1 MGCGRSV
8 ARPSARGT
16 LGPQRKIMLKGQEA
30 VQEVLVRE
38 ESRPGLPYVWFDTDI
53 PRLGEP
59 KVDSPIRSIPLFTR
73 NGELV
78 EKSFVSD
85 AERVLVYDSLDYL
98 AQLKPGEEPLT
109 FELAGPR
116 AKIFF
121 DPSKVHCAIATC
133 GGLCP
138 GTNDVI
144 RAIVLELHYLYKVR
158 HIYGVRY
165 GFQGFIPRYGHDLVE
180 LTPEVVANIHTFGG
194 TILSSSRG
202 AQDIHEIVDALDRL
216 NIHILFLIGG
226 DGTLR
231 AAAKICEEIAR
242 REMRKSVIVIPK
254 TIDNDIPL
262 VSRSFGFDTAV
273 EIATDAI
280 RAAHTEA
287 LGAPN
292 GIGLVKLMGRY
303 AGFVAANAALALR
316 EVNFVLIPESDFD
329 LEGEQGLLSC
339 LERRL
344 VTRNHAVIVVAE
356 GAGQKFFREE
366 DLPRDP
372 SGNIKPGD
380 IGLLLVE
387 KIKEYFSQRRIEI
400 NLKYIDPSY
409 IIRSMPANYN
419 DRIYCGFLGQN
430 AVHAGMAGK
439 TAMLVSRWHGHYVHV
454 PIKATVGKSKQV
466 DLDSILWRSVLES
479 TGQPPLKNV

>member
-1 MGCGRSV
+1 MDKGKII
-8 ARPSARGT
+8 SADQDTRGVY
-16 LGPQRKIMLKGQEA
+16 EH
-30 VQEVLVRE
+30 
-38 ESRPGLPYVWFDTDI
+38 FDTTI
-53 PRLGEP
+53 ASLGEP

-73 NGELV
+73 EGKLL
-78 EKSFVSD
+78 EKSFVWDS
-85 AERVLVYDSLDYL
+85 ERVLVYDTQEYL
-98 AQLKPGEEPLT
+98 QQLPPGVEPLT

-144 RAIVLELHYLYKVR
+144 RAIVLELHHLYKVR

-165 GFQGFIPRYGHDLVE
+165 GFQGFIPKYGHDLLR
-180 LTPEVVANIHTFGG
+180 LTPEEVVNIHNYGG

-202 AQDIHEIVDALDRL
+202 AQDIGEIVDALERL
-216 NIHILFLIGG
+216 NISILFLIGG

-231 AAAKICEEIAR
+231 AANRICEEIAA
-242 REMRKSVIVIPK
+242 RELKKSVIVIPK

-262 VSRSFGFDTAV
+262 VARSFGFDTAV
-273 EIATDAI
+273 EMATEAI

-329 LEGEQGLLSC
+329 MDGDLGLLAC
-339 LERRL
+339 LEERL
-344 VTRNHAVIVVAE
+344 KSRGHAVILVAE
-356 GAGQKFFREE
+356 GAGQKFFKQEE
-366 DLPRDP
+366 LPRDP

-380 IGLLLVE
+380 IGTFL
-387 KIKEYFSQRRIEI
+387 SNRIREHLTAKNMEV

-409 IIRSMPANYN
+409 MIRSMPANYN

-439 TAMLVSRWHGHYVHV
+439 TAMLVSRWHSHYVHV
-454 PIKATVGKSKQV
+454 PIKATEGKSKQV
-466 DLDSILWRSVLES
+466 DLDSPLWRSVLES
-479 TGQPPLKNV
+479 TGQPPLKNF

>member
-1 MGCGRSV
+1 MGKGEVISIKDE
-8 ARPSARGT
+8 RPY
-16 LGPQRKIMLKGQEA
+16 IFEH
-30 VQEVLVRE
+30 
-38 ESRPGLPYVWFDTDI
+38 FDTAI
-53 PRLGEP
+53 PCLGEP
-59 KVDSPIRSIPLFTR
+59 RVDSPIKSIPLFTR
-73 NGELV
+73 DGKLV
-78 EKSFVSD
+78 EKSFVKD
-85 AERVLVYDSLDYL
+85 AEKVLVYDTLEYL
-98 AQLKPGEEPLT
+98 EQLPPEEEPLT

-144 RAIVLELHYLYKVR
+144 RAIVLELHHLYSVN
-158 HIYGVRY
+158 HIFGVRY
-165 GFQGFIPRYGHDLVE
+165 GFQGFIPKYRHDLLR
-180 LTPEVVANIHTFGG
+180 LTPDEVVDIHNYGG

-202 AQDIHEIVDALDRL
+202 AQDIGEIVDALDRL
-216 NIHILFLIGG
+216 NISVLFLIGG

-231 AAAKICEEIAR
+231 AANRICEEIAA
-242 REMRKSVIVIPK
+242 RELKKSVIVIPK

-262 VSRSFGFDTAV
+262 VARSFGFDTAV
-273 EIATDAI
+273 EMATEAI

-329 LEGEQGLLSC
+329 MEGEQGLLAC
-339 LERRL
+339 LEDRL
-344 VTRNHAVIVVAE
+344 KNRGHAVILVAE
-356 GAGQKFFREE
+356 GAGQKFFKEE

-380 IGLLLVE
+380 IGTHLSDR
-387 KIKEYFSQRRIEI
+387 IKEYLAAKQIEV

-409 IIRSMPANYN
+409 MIRSMPANYN

-454 PIKATVGKSKQV
+454 PIKASVGRTKEV
-466 DLDSILWRSVLES
+466 DLDSPLWRSVLES

>member
-1 MGCGRSV
+1 MPRAELICIKDE
-8 ARPSARGT
+8 RPT
-16 LGPQRKIMLKGQEA
+16 TFIH
-30 VQEVLVRE
+30 
-38 ESRPGLPYVWFDTDI
+38 FDTTV
-53 PRLGEP
+53 PCLGER
-59 KVDSPIRSIPLFTR
+59 KVDSPIARTPLFTR
-73 NGELV
+73 EGKLV
-78 EKSFVSD
+78 EKSFVD
-85 AERVLVYDSLDYL
+85 DCERVLVYDSLEYIR
-98 AQLKPGEEPLT
+98 QLPPGEEPLT

-116 AKIFF
+116 AKIYF

-165 GFQGFIPRYGHDLVE
+165 GFQGFIPKYGHDLIR
-180 LTPEVVANIHTFGG
+180 LTPEEVVNIHNYGG

-202 AQDIHEIVDALDRL
+202 PQDIGEIVDALDRL
-216 NIHILFLIGG
+216 NISILFLIGG

-231 AAAKICEEIAR
+231 AANLICEEIAAR
-242 REMRKSVIVIPK
+242 DLRKSVIVIPK

-273 EIATDAI
+273 EMATEAI

-292 GIGLVKLMGRY
+292 GVGLVKLMGRY

-316 EVNFVLIPESDFD
+316 EANFVLIPESDFD
-329 LEGEQGLLSC
+329 LEGEHGLLAA

-344 VTRNHAVIVVAE
+344 DERGHAVILVAE
-356 GAGQKFFREE
+356 GAGQKFFKQE

-380 IGLLLVE
+380 IGQFLAE
-387 KIKEYFSQRRIEI
+387 RIKEYFAARKKEL

-409 IIRSMPANYN
+409 MIRSMPANYN

-454 PIKATVGKSKQV
+454 PIKAAVGKSKEV
-466 DLDSILWRSVLES
+466 DLDSPLWRSVLES

>member
-1 MGCGRSV
+1 MAFMGK
-8 ARPSARGT
+8 AKADEIKNERPFVFAHFETS
-16 LGPQRKIMLKGQEA
+16 IH
-30 VQEVLVRE
+30 
-38 ESRPGLPYVWFDTDI
+38 S
-53 PRLGEP
+53 LGEP
-59 KVDSPIRSIPLFTR
+59 KVDSPIKRATLFTR
-73 NGELV
+73 NGKLV
-78 EKSFVSD
+78 EKSFVDD
-85 AERVLVYDSLDYL
+85 AERVLVYDTLDYL
-98 AQLKPGEEPLT
+98 EQLPPDEEPLT
-109 FELAGPR
+109 FECAGPR
-116 AKIFF
+116 ARIFF

-144 RAIVLELHYLYKVR
+144 RAIVLELHHLYQVR

-165 GFQGFIPRYGHDLVE
+165 GFQGFIPEYHHDFLP
-180 LTPEVVANIHTFGG
+180 LTPKEVVDIHNYGG

-202 AQDIHEIVDALDRL
+202 PQDIGEIVDALDRL
-216 NIHILFLIGG
+216 NISVLFLIGG

-231 AAAKICEEIAR
+231 AANLICEEIAA
-242 REMRKSVIVIPK
+242 RELRKSVIVIPK

-262 VSRSFGFDTAV
+262 VARSFGFDTAV
-273 EIATDAI
+273 EIATEAI

-329 LEGEQGLLSC
+329 MDGEMGLLVN
-339 LERRL
+339 LEKRL
-344 VTRNHAVIVVAE
+344 KERGHAVILVAE
-356 GAGQKFFREE
+356 GAGQKFFNEE

-380 IGLLLVE
+380 IGTYL
-387 KIKEYFSQRRIEI
+387 SDRIQVHLRSKDMEV

-409 IIRSMPANYN
+409 MIRSMPANYN

-439 TAMLVSRWHGHYVHV
+439 TAMLVSRWHGHFVHV
-454 PIKATVGKSKQV
+454 PIKATVGQAKGV
-466 DLDSILWRSVLES
+466 DLDSPLWRSVLES

>member
-1 MGCGRSV
+1 MGRVKVISDN
-8 ARPSARGT
+8 
-16 LGPQRKIMLKGQEA
+16 QEQPDKYDHFETA
-30 VQEVLVRE
+30 IA
-38 ESRPGLPYVWFDTDI
+38 S
-53 PRLGEP
+53 LGEP
-59 KVDSPIRSIPLFTR
+59 RVDSPIRTIPLFTR
-73 NGELV
+73 DGKIL
-78 EKSFVSD
+78 EKSFVHD
-85 AERVLVYDSLDYL
+85 GEKVLVYDTLEYL
-98 AQLKPGEEPLT
+98 GQLPPEAEPLS
-109 FELAGPR
+109 FEVAGPR
-116 AKIFF
+116 SKIFF

-144 RAIVLELHYLYKVR
+144 RAIVLELHHLYNVR

-165 GFQGFIPRYGHDLVE
+165 GFQGFIPKYGHDLLH
-180 LTPEVVANIHTFGG
+180 LTPEEVVNIHNYGG

-202 AQDIHEIVDALDRL
+202 AQDIGEIVDALDRL
-216 NIHILFLIGG
+216 NISILFLIGG

-231 AAAKICEEIAR
+231 AANRICEEISAR
-242 REMRKSVIVIPK
+242 DLRKSVIVIPK

-262 VSRSFGFDTAV
+262 VARSFGFDTAV
-273 EIATDAI
+273 EMATDAI

-303 AGFVAANAALALR
+303 AGFVSANGALALR

-329 LEGEQGLLSC
+329 MDGDLGLLAC
-339 LERRL
+339 LEDRL
-344 VTRNHAVIVVAE
+344 KNRGHAVILVAE
-356 GAGQKFFREE
+356 GAGQKFFKQEG
-366 DLPRDP
+366 LPRDP

-380 IGLLLVE
+380 IGTYLSNR
-387 KIKEYFSQRRIEI
+387 IKEHMASKKMEV

-409 IIRSMPANYN
+409 MIRSMPANYN

-439 TAMLVSRWHGHYVHV
+439 TAMLVSRWHSHYVHV
-454 PIKATVGKSKQV
+454 PIKATVGKTKQV
-466 DLDSILWRSVLES
+466 DLDSPLWRSVLES

>member
-1 MGCGRSV
+1 MGKAKLNGV
-8 ARPSARGT
+8 KDERPF
-16 LGPQRKIMLKGQEA
+16 IFEH
-30 VQEVLVRE
+30 
-38 ESRPGLPYVWFDTDI
+38 FDTSI
-53 PRLGEP
+53 AALGEP
-59 KVDSPIRSIPLFTR
+59 KVDSPIKRIPLFHR
-73 NGELV
+73 DGKLV
-78 EKSFVSD
+78 EKSFVED
-85 AERVLVYDSLDYL
+85 TEKVLVYDTMEYLD
-98 AQLKPGEEPLT
+98 QLPPNESPLT

-116 AKIFF
+116 AQIFF
-121 DPSKVHCAIATC
+121 DFSKVHCAVATC

-144 RAIVLELHYLYKVR
+144 RAIVLELHHLYKVN

-165 GFQGFIPRYGHDLVE
+165 GFQGFIPDYGHDLVR
-180 LTPEVVANIHTFGG
+180 LTPAAVADIHNYGG

-202 AQDIHEIVDALDRL
+202 PQDIGEIVDALDRL
-216 NIHILFLIGG
+216 NISILFLIGG

-231 AAAKICEEIAR
+231 AANRICEEIDAR
-242 REMRKSVIVIPK
+242 DLRKSVIVIPK

-262 VSRSFGFDTAV
+262 VARSFGFDTAV
-273 EIATDAI
+273 EIATEAI

-303 AGFVAANAALALR
+303 AGYVAANAALALR

-329 LEGEQGLLSC
+329 MDGEQGLLAS
-339 LERRL
+339 LEERL
-344 VTRNHAVIVVAE
+344 KERGHAVILVAE
-356 GAGQKFFREE
+356 GAGQKYFKEE

-380 IGLLLVE
+380 IGTFLSE
-387 KIKEYFSQRRIEI
+387 RIISYLTAKNLEV

-409 IIRSMPANYN
+409 MIRSMPANYN

-439 TAMLVSRWHGHYVHV
+439 TAMLVSRWHGHFVHV
-454 PIKATVGKSKQV
+454 PIKATVGKSKDV
-466 DLDSILWRSVLES
+466 SLDSPLWRSVLES
-479 TGQPPLKNV
+479 TGQPPLRNI

>member
-1 MGCGRSV
+1 MEEFMKKAEPV
-8 ARPSARGT
+8 AIRDERPSEFP
-16 LGPQRKIMLKGQEA
+16 L
-30 VQEVLVRE
+30 
-38 ESRPGLPYVWFDTDI
+38 FDTHVTS
-53 PRLGEP
+53 LGEP
-59 KVDSPIRSIPLFTR
+59 KVDSPIHSTVLFTR
-73 NGELV
+73 EGKQV

-85 AERVLVYDSLDYL
+85 NERVLVYDSLDYL
-98 AQLKPGEEPLT
+98 QQLAPGEAPLT

-116 AKIFF
+116 AKVYF
-121 DPSKVHCAIATC
+121 DPPKVHCAIATC

-144 RAIVLELHYLYKVR
+144 RAIVLELYHLYKVR
-158 HIYGVRY
+158 HIFGVRY
-165 GFQGFIPRYGHDLVE
+165 GFQGFIPKYGHDLIR
-180 LTPEVVANIHTFGG
+180 LTPEEVVDIHSFGG

-202 AQDIHEIVDALDRL
+202 PQDIGEIVDALDRL
-216 NIHILFLIGG
+216 NIRILFLIGG

-231 AAAKICEEIAR
+231 AADRICEEIAER
-242 REMRKSVIVIPK
+242 DLRISVIVIPK

-273 EIATDAI
+273 EMATDAI

-292 GIGLVKLMGRY
+292 GIGFVKLMGRY
-303 AGFVAANAALALR
+303 AGFVAATASLALR

-329 LEGEQGLLSC
+329 LDGEYGLLPN
-339 LERRL
+339 LEQRL
-344 VTRNHAVIVVAE
+344 RERGHAVILVAE
-356 GAGQKFFREE
+356 GAGQKFFKEE

-380 IGLLLVE
+380 IGVLLVDR
-387 KIKEYFSQRRIEI
+387 IKAYFRDQNMEI

-454 PIKATVGKSKQV
+454 PIKSSVGKAKEV
-466 DLDSILWRSVLES
+466 DLDSPLWRSVLES
-479 TGQPPLKNV
+479 TGQPPLKNP

>member
-1 MGCGRSV
+1 MKKFEPV
-8 ARPSARGT
+8 AIQDERPT
-16 LGPQRKIMLKGQEA
+16 EFPL
-30 VQEVLVRE
+30 
-38 ESRPGLPYVWFDTDI
+38 FDTHI
-53 PRLGEP
+53 PSLGIP
-59 KVDSPIRSIPLFTR
+59 KVDSPIHRTVLFTR
-73 NGELV
+73 EGRQV

-85 AERVLVYDSLDYL
+85 NERVLVYDSLDYL
-98 AQLKPGEEPLT
+98 QQLAPGETPLL

-116 AKIFF
+116 EKVYF
-121 DPSKVHCAIATC
+121 DSAKVHCAIATC

-144 RAIVLELHYLYKVR
+144 RAIVLELYHLYKVR
-158 HIYGVRY
+158 HIFGVRY
-165 GFQGFIPRYGHDLVE
+165 GFQGFVPQYGHDLMTLGPE
-180 LTPEVVANIHTFGG
+180 EVVNIHSFGG

-202 AQDIHEIVDALDRL
+202 PQDIGEIVDALERL
-216 NIHILFLIGG
+216 NVRILFLIGG

-231 AAAKICEEIAR
+231 AADRICEEITFR
-242 REMRKSVIVIPK
+242 DLRISVVVIPK

-273 EIATDAI
+273 EMATDAI

-303 AGFVAANAALALR
+303 SGFVAANAALALR

-329 LEGEQGLLSC
+329 LDGDYGLLAN
-339 LERRL
+339 LETRL
-344 VTRNHAVIVVAE
+344 IERNHAVILVAE
-356 GAGQKFFREE
+356 GAGQKFFKEE
-366 DLPRDP
+366 ELPRDP

-380 IGLLLVE
+380 IGMLLVE
-387 KIKEYFSQRRIEI
+387 RIQAFFRAKDMEI

-454 PIKATVGKSKQV
+454 PIGATVGRAKEV
-466 DLDSILWRSVLES
+466 NLDSPLWRSVLES
-479 TGQPPLKNV
+479 TGQPPLKNP

>member
-1 MGCGRSV
+1 MGKAKLNGV
-8 ARPSARGT
+8 KDERPF
-16 LGPQRKIMLKGQEA
+16 IFEH
-30 VQEVLVRE
+30 
-38 ESRPGLPYVWFDTDI
+38 FDTSI
-53 PRLGEP
+53 AALGEP
-59 KVDSPIRSIPLFTR
+59 KVDSPIKRIPLFHR
-73 NGELV
+73 DGKLV
-78 EKSFVSD
+78 EKSFVED
-85 AERVLVYDSLDYL
+85 TEKVLVYDTMEYLD
-98 AQLKPGEEPLT
+98 QLPPNERPLT

-116 AKIFF
+116 AQIFF
-121 DPSKVHCAIATC
+121 DFSKVHCAVATC

-144 RAIVLELHYLYKVR
+144 RAIVLELHHLYKVN

-165 GFQGFIPRYGHDLVE
+165 GFQGFIPHYGHDLVR
-180 LTPEVVANIHTFGG
+180 LTPAAVADIHNYGG

-202 AQDIHEIVDALDRL
+202 PQDIGEIVDALDRL
-216 NIHILFLIGG
+216 NISILFLIGG

-231 AAAKICEEIAR
+231 AANRICEEIDAR
-242 REMRKSVIVIPK
+242 DLRKSVIVIPK

-262 VSRSFGFDTAV
+262 VARSFGFDTAV
-273 EIATDAI
+273 EIATEAI

-303 AGFVAANAALALR
+303 AGYVAANAALALR

-329 LEGEQGLLSC
+329 MDGEQGLLAS
-339 LERRL
+339 LEERL
-344 VTRNHAVIVVAE
+344 KERGHAVILVAE
-356 GAGQKFFREE
+356 GAGQKYFKEE

-380 IGLLLVE
+380 IGTFLSE
-387 KIKEYFSQRRIEI
+387 RIISYLTAKNLEV

-409 IIRSMPANYN
+409 MIRSMPANYN

-439 TAMLVSRWHGHYVHV
+439 TAMLVSRWHGHFVHV
-454 PIKATVGKSKQV
+454 PNKATVGKNKDVS
-466 DLDSILWRSVLES
+466 LDSPLWRSVLES
-479 TGQPPLKNV
+479 TGQPPLRNI